1 MSHKIE
7 KRINKLKHSGNPKF
21 KNLDSDIHY
30 LIKRFEGEKNH
41 KGYFPK
47 FKQGEIVFVDFGI
60 NVNKEFSSSH
70 FAIVMNKS
78 DSHTED
84 ILNVVPLSSKENK
97 RYLKID
103 LDLKWEHI
111 RESLLQLTK
120 IENQLSNYSNT
131 LEGFTSDFNEGNDTF
146 DSFIDKM
153 RFLHEMEHYV
163 NTVNVETNNIKS
175 AIDKTQRLKENS
187 YACINAFQ
195 PISKFRIRKL
205 FLPAAATLSVA
216 LETLIMAI
224 CDKENVKLKSKDAT
238 DTMMNYLGE
247 RLLQEG
253 KINYRMHE
261 RIDVTYSLRNS
272 VSHSNPGEVSKA
284 DCQIILSC
292 IKTLIDNHYSK

>member
-7 KRINKLKHSGNPKF
+7 KRINNLKHSDNPKF

-47 FKQGEIVFVDFGI
+47 FKQGEIIFVDFGI
-60 NVNKEFSSSH
+60 NVNREFSSSH

-84 ILNVVPLSSKENK
+84 ILNVIPLSSKENK

-103 LDLKWEHI
+103 LDLKWEYI
-111 RESLLQLTK
+111 RESLIQLTK

-131 LEGFTSDFNEGNDTF
+131 LEDFTSNFNEDNDMF
-146 DSFIDKM
+146 DSFIDKL

-175 AIDKTQRLKENS
+175 AIDKTQRLKGNS

-205 FLPAAATLSVA
+205 FP
-216 LETLIMAI
+216 
-224 CDKENVKLKSKDAT
+224 KNVKNPVVEIDIIISLI
-238 DTMMNYLGE
+238 NE
-247 RLLQEG
+247 INNNILQ
-253 KINYRMHE
+253 I
-261 RIDVTYSLRNS
+261 RN
-272 VSHSNPGEVSKA
+272 
-284 DCQIILSC
+284 IR
-292 IKTLIDNHYSK
+292 